1 MDVAV
6 EVALIPNHLLMV
18 MDVNAEI
25 AAVNTLLDASAD
37 PVRLLDPF
45 PLLKKGVFEA
55 RLSVV
60 LRHREFMMESYLPQP
75 DPVYIAR
82 DMDTPKLHFDVNIGN
97 T

>member
-18 MDVNAEI
+18 MDANAEI

-45 PLLKKGVFEA
+45 PLL
-55 RLSVV
+55 
-60 LRHREFMMESYLPQP
+60 
-75 DPVYIAR
+75 
-82 DMDTPKLHFDVNIGN
+82 
-97 T
+97 